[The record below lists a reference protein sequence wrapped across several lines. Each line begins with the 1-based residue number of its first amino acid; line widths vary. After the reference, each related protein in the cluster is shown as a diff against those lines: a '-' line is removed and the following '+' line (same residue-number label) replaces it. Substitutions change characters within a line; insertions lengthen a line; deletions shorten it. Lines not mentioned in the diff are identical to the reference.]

1 MATIN
6 SRPERGAND
15 GGSILM
21 PFSLYIYV
29 TYEYQ
34 TDCRED
40 ELSRSSLKG
49 TSQAN
54 WLVPQVLKKDATR
67 EVKFGD
73 RRKGVSPQSG
83 REDELSRSWRA
94 HPTFF
99 LCSLSCHVES
109 DFTRLP
115 VVSKN
120 LQGQRQTPG

>member
-1 MATIN
+1 MWHTHTHKLQGGREDDGVVIN
-6 SRPERGAND
+6 SRPERGASD
-15 GGSILM
+15 GCILM
-21 PFSLYIYV
+21 PFSLYV

-49 TSQAN
+49 ASQAN

-73 RRKGVSPQSG
+73 RRKGVSSQSG

-99 LCSLSCHVES
+99 FMLSL
-109 DFTRLP
+109 LP
-115 VVSKN
+115 C
-120 LQGQRQTPG
+120 

>member
-1 MATIN
+1 
-6 SRPERGAND
+6 
-15 GGSILM
+15 M
-21 PFSLYIYV
+21 PFSLYIYM
-29 TYEYQ
+29 
-34 TDCRED
+34 
-40 ELSRSSLKG
+40 SSTNTKLTAGRMSSPGRRRRRPARPIGWYPKCS
-49 TSQAN
+49 T
-54 WLVPQVLKKDATR
+54 KDATR

-115 VVSKN
+115 VVSN